1 MDCSSLND
9 NVWAMFA
16 SLSKNVISGNGDR
29 GKIKRCIF
37 PWKLVCFL
45 LVWFL
50 FDLMSWSHKNIARTA
65 VLDCKFKSEHVI
77 QFGLM
82 SRTQEPN
89 DYEMEE
95 ILSFWIK
102 CFTLEQSENWEKLW
116 ASRKFQRVC
125 LQNHFPSKCL
135 FQFTTKFFSVLPL
148 NWCHDLSQICQ
159 L

>member
-1 MDCSSLND
+1 
-9 NVWAMFA
+9 
-16 SLSKNVISGNGDR
+16 
-29 GKIKRCIF
+29 
-37 PWKLVCFL
+37 
-45 LVWFL
+45 VWFL

-102 CFTLEQSENWEKLW
+102 CFTLEQSEN
-116 ASRKFQRVC
+116 
-125 LQNHFPSKCL
+125 
-135 FQFTTKFFSVLPL
+135 
-148 NWCHDLSQICQ
+148 
-159 L
+159 